1 MRVGVEGVGRKFWW
15 AWNRPTQWEWN
26 LLETQHTHKQWESVF
41 LPSQSHHWGL
51 CTHQSLG
58 NDCVCCSQCP
68 LLCRVPENCSD
79 EGITRC
85 YAKLVDSSQKQ
96 DINTKSAFF
105 FSCQQVRIMAFLYA
119 TPATQNNS
127 LLTIA
132 AIPGI
137 LQNHK
142 CCFIYKKLLEMIKQ
156 SMPARWAGAL
166 CTAPREPAFPE
177 RLLLIKV
184 NILYTCLPKSHTVSK
199 CFAIPLFSP
208 FTTHASIVLL
218 NSAEYR
224 GLNTVTEVGSP
235 KMKVGGG
242 GGLVFTFCAFHHS
255 LLKYL

>member
-1 MRVGVEGVGRKFWW
+1 MGKRLSSLSISSLRALHPPEPWQWLCLLFPVPLALPSPRKLFWW
-15 AWNRPTQWEWN
+15 R
-26 LLETQHTHKQWESVF
+26 HHKM
-41 LPSQSHHWGL
+41 L
-51 CTHQSLG
+51 CKAGGFQ
-58 NDCVCCSQCP
+58 P
-68 LLCRVPENCSD
+68 K
-79 EGITRC
+79 TRHKYKIC
-85 YAKLVDSSQKQ
+85 
-96 DINTKSAFF
+96 FF

-208 FTTHASIVLL
+208 FTTNASIVLL

-242 GGLVFTFCAFHHS
+242 GGLSSPSVLSTIHCWNTYKTPVPS
-255 LLKYL
+255 Q